1 MVDILVN
8 VWGRISQ
15 CIGNRYSKIWLVS
28 TGIIYQYF
36 NDKIDIF
43 IVSVRDY
50 ADTIMFP
57 I

>member
-1 MVDILVN
+1 MYEEGYHN
-8 VWGRISQ
+8 VSA
-15 CIGNRYSKIWLVS
+15 NRYSKIWLVA
-28 TGIIYQYF
+28 TGIIDQYF